1 MNFCGA
7 DSQAT
12 SRTLL
17 DQLRPDLVSMPGFSL
32 RSFRTN
38 DLSKHQRTWIFDLL
52 RTNIKACYEKAG
64 WGWHEYSKRR
74 EVFDPATRFL
84 VVYRTATADQ
94 PEKPL
99 AFASYRFTMDTD
111 VSGQEIPVLYI
122 YELQVAAHAR
132 SRGLGSW
139 LTECILRLGFNT
151 DAMRFYLA
159 KMGFHFDET
168 SPSQYYDSDE
178 EIPAKQTS
186 YEILSKPLRVEP
198 PES

>member
-1 MNFCGA
+1 MLSHEFLRAG
-7 DSQAT
+7 SQAT
-12 SRTLL
+12 SRNLL
-17 DQLRPDLVSMPGFSL
+17 DQLRPELVSMPGFAL

-38 DLSKHQRTWIFDLL
+38 DLTKHLRTWIFDLL

-64 WGWHEYSKRR
+64 WGWHEYNKRK

-99 AFASYRFTMDTD
+99 AFASYRFTMDID

-139 LTECILRLGFNT
+139 LTECILRLGCAWHMDKVVLT
-151 DAMRFYLA
+151 CLKKDAQ
-159 KMGFHFDET
+159 
-168 SPSQYYDSDE
+168 SPVVCC
-178 EIPAKQTS
+178 
-186 YEILSKPLRVEP
+186 LSGDIIERLPHASSTNP
-198 PES
+198 